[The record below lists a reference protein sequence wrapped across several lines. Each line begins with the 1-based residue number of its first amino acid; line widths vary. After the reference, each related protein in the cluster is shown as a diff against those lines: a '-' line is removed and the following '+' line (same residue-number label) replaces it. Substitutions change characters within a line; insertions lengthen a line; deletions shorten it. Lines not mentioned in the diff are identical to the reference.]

1 MKRRKADKKK
11 KQKMRRSQPKM
22 LELDDHAL
30 MEKLFGKRVVKKL
43 DQIAAQ
49 N

>member
-1 MKRRKADKKK
+1 MKRKADKKK
-11 KQKMRRSQPKM
+11 KQKLRRSPPKM
-22 LELDDHAL
+22 LQLDDRAL

>member
-1 MKRRKADKKK
+1 
-11 KQKMRRSQPKM
+11 M

-43 DQIAAQ
+43 DEIVAQ
-49 N
+49 NSK